1 MESAANTT
9 GSLHLFN
16 GSFPLNEATPTG
28 LLIAAMFCTIWII
41 SSNLYILVCLV
52 ISRHALKHSA
62 NFQILSL
69 SITDLSTG
77 IFALLLTL
85 SSRNIISLPTFG
97 ACAVIWYGYNTTRAA
112 SFFHAL
118 GICIQRLR
126 AIKRR
131 TVQRDFPEQGSY
143 KRLCYETSLIW
154 VAAAVIMVVPFV
166 VYGQPGKNLKQ
177 CFYKAMLRTDSRNV
191 VIFISVAYLTPQI
204 CMSVIYMYIVRFLL
218 TKWRRTNITVPP
230 TIPNAASE
238 PDALGIVGGTNTT
251 DVSDRRSV
259 FHPSSSTETKTAY
272 LKTEGNTSL
281 NDSNAD
287 GYIPSSS
294 STIARQSTDI
304 VHALEIKPLDRTKND
319 QTADNI
325 PSTSSTFE
333 RQSTDTVQA
342 LEIKHLDRTKNEQ
355 TADNIPSTSSTVAR
369 QPKDTVQAL
378 EIRPPDIAKNFEAA
392 DKIPSTSNSI
402 ARQPLD
408 IFQALAISPPDKAKS
423 AKHFHNR
430 GNNLRTKETGNR
442 SGYKYQKHVLLT
454 IGLIILIMNICVIP
468 FHFWA
473 LTATISG
480 ITPKNQSRGRFFLA
494 FLFK

>member
-1 MESAANTT
+1 MESAVNTT

-16 GSFPLNEATPTG
+16 GSFPFNETTPHG
-28 LLIAAMFCTIWII
+28 LVIAAMFCSIWII
-41 SSNLYILVCLV
+41 SSNLYILVCIV

-62 NFQILSL
+62 NIQILSM

-85 SSRNIISLPTFG
+85 SSNNIVSFPTFG
-97 ACAVIWYGYNTTRAA
+97 ACAVIWCGYNTSRAA

-131 TVQRDFPEQGSY
+131 TVQRDFPQQGRY

-166 VYGQPGKNLKQ
+166 VYGRLGKNLKQ
-177 CFYKAMLRTDSRNV
+177 CSYKDMFGTDSKNV
-191 VIFISVAYLTPQI
+191 FIIIIVAYLTPQI
-204 CMSVIYMYIVRFLL
+204 SMSVIYMYIVRFLL
-218 TKWRRTNITVPP
+218 TKWRQTNITVPP
-230 TIPNAASE
+230 TIPNASSE

-287 GYIPSSS
+287 GYIPSTS

-304 VHALEIKPLDRTKND
+304 VHALEIKHLDSTKNA

-325 PSTSSTFE
+325 
-333 RQSTDTVQA
+333 
-342 LEIKHLDRTKNEQ
+342 L
-355 TADNIPSTSSTVAR
+355 STSSTVVR

-430 GNNLRTKETGNR
+430 GNNLRMKDFGNR
-442 SGYKYQKHVLLT
+442 SGFKYQKHVLLT

-480 ITPKNQSRGRFFLA
+480 ITPKNRSRGRFFWLSYLNSA
-494 FLFK
+494 LNPFIYALRIKPLREVMKTTWNKCASFLNLCK